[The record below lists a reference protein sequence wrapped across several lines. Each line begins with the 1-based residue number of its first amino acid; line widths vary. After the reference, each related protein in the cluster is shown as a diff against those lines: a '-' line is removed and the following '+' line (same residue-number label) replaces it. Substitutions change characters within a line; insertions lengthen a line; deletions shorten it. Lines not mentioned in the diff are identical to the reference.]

1 MAGEND
7 NLVPLNERTKEE
19 QREIA
24 SKGGKASVESRRR
37 KRDFKVIAE
46 QLLDMKVKKGIAAN
60 LDAITS
66 LPELKNKNISVAEAI
81 MIAITQN
88 AMKGDIQSINFI
100 RDITG
105 QKPKDEL
112 EVKAT
117 VNEGKLGS
125 ILRQLEAKSISKDD
139 SE

>member
-37 KRDFKVIAE
+37 KRDFRLIAE
-46 QLLDMKVKKGIAAN
+46 QLLDMKVKKGIGAN
-60 LDAITS
+60 LDTITS
-66 LPELKNKNISVAEAI
+66 LPELKNKNITVAEAI
-81 MIAITQN
+81 MIAIAQQ
-88 AMKGDIQSINFI
+88 AMKGDIQSANYI

-105 QKPKDEL
+105 QKPKDEI
-112 EVKAT
+112 EMTASIS
-117 VNEGKLGS
+117 EGKLGS
-125 ILRQLEAKSISKDD
+125 ILKQLEKAEGNNSGR
-139 SE
+139 